1 MNSVKLQDTR
11 LIYRNMLLI
20 LYTNNEL
27 QRMKQFR
34 IGLKVI
40 KCLEINLTND
50 MTIVVNIQ
58 NIYIA
63 LTTYYKNTI

>member
-1 MNSVKLQDTR
+1 
-11 LIYRNMLLI
+11 
-20 LYTNNEL
+20 
-27 QRMKQFR
+27 MKQFR
-34 IGLKVI
+34 IGLKVV

-63 LTTYYKNTI
+63 LTT